1 MYGFLDVRKLQQL
14 AIVVLLALC
23 FVFVFHSVIAHN
35 HSHDLLP
42 ADSFGII
49 HDGLS
54 QKFFLV
60 IVSPFGFF
68 IALPGVLR
76 DNPRRRLA
84 LKYGA
89 QSLAARAVQQYR
101 LSFSRGL
108 IHGNQH

>member
-1 MYGFLDVRKLQQL
+1 MYGFLDTQKWQQL
-14 AIVVLLALC
+14 AIVVLFVVC
-23 FVFVFHSVIAHN
+23 FVFVFHSVITHN
-35 HSHDLLP
+35 HPHDLLP
-42 ADSFGII
+42 VDSFGVI

-60 IVSPFGFF
+60 TVPAIVFF

-76 DNPRRRLA
+76 DSPRRRFA

-89 QSLAARAVQQYR
+89 QSLAARAAQQYR